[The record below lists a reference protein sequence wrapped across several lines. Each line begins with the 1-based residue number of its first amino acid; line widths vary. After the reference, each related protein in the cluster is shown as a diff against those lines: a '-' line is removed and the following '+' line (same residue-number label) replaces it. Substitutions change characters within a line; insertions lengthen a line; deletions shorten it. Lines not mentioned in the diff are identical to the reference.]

1 MFYFKFHIGDYR
13 RETQHLTLLE
23 HGVYM
28 TLMST
33 YYTSEQPLP
42 KDERQLLRLAGART
56 DEEKQAVLDIV
67 NEFFIPTETHWV
79 HSRIDFELSE
89 YHSKAEANRE
99 NGKKG
104 GRPKKNAPQ
113 KPNDNQSGFNPIENK
128 TQVVSE
134 TKPNDNPNITLTNKP
149 INPLIYEPIIKDIG
163 EQDKPVRF
171 MFNKELV
178 NLGCDKDLVIE
189 YMAHRKAK
197 KASNSKIAFD
207 GLIREQQKSGL
218 DLNAVMR
225 ICIERGW
232 RGFEADWLKSQNTYQ
247 QKQDNRPPDIGEYMK
262 NLGNDFLDVTPEQHF
277 LENK

>member
-1 MFYFKFHIGDYR
+1 MHYYKKNIGDYYKKAGR
-13 RETQHLTLLE
+13 LSMLE
-23 HGVYM
+23 HGAYTVLIDSCYDRERFP
-28 TLMST
+28 TLDDAIDWT
-33 YYTSEQPLP
+33 W
-42 KDERQLLRLAGART
+42 ART
-56 DEEKQAVLDIV
+56 DEEINAVKFVLSKFFTLDGDVYIQ
-67 NEFFIPTETHWV
+67 N
-79 HSRIDFELSE
+79 RIQDEISE
-89 YHSKAEANRE
+89 YKSKAETNKRIATERE
-99 NGKKG
+99 SKRKLSKQSVNEPCTS
-104 GRPKKNAPQ
+104 RE
-113 KPNDNQSGFNPIENK
+113 DNQDILHEPP
-128 TQVVSE
+128 
-134 TKPNDNPNITLTNKP
+134 PNHKP
-149 INPLIYEPIIKDIG
+149 ITINQEPRTIIKDTG

-178 NLGCDKDLVIE
+178 NLGCDKDLVTE

>member
-1 MFYFKFHIGDYR
+1 MFYYKKNIGDYYKKTGR
-13 RETQHLTLLE
+13 LSMLE
-23 HGVYM
+23 HGAY
-28 TLMST
+28 TLLIDSCYDRERFPT
-33 YYTSEQPLP
+33 LDDALDWTWSRSEVEIEAVKFVLSKFFTLDGEIYVQQRI
-42 KDERQLLRLAGART
+42 KDELDAYHAMSERNSEIAKDR
-56 DEEKQAVLDIV
+56 EEKRKERKRNEHGACTSGEPNV
-67 NEFFIPTETHWV
+67 NEPPPNQEPRT
-79 HSRIDFELSE
+79 
-89 YHSKAEANRE
+89 
-99 NGKKG
+99 
-104 GRPKKNAPQ
+104 KNQ
-113 KPNDNQSGFNPIENK
+113 
-128 TQVVSE
+128 
-134 TKPNDNPNITLTNKP
+134 
-149 INPLIYEPIIKDIG
+149 EPRTIIKDIG

-178 NLGCDKDLVIE
+178 NLGCDKDLVTE